1 LASPLKQIH
10 KAPFISYIFLGFIG
24 ALSTLAFSPFDIK
37 LIIPLTLA
45 ILIYATVNSKSFIDA
60 FKCAFSWGFGYWI
73 SGTGWL
79 IVSIYYYGNT
89 NIIISTI
96 IIILMGILLSAF
108 FIAPFA
114 AVRLI
119 QFNQNIFVKSMFLA
133 SFLTILELSRF
144 LLLGG
149 FPWLLPGLVFLDTFG
164 QATIPIFGVYG
175 ASYIIYFF
183 TSLIALCIVEKKK
196 NFLFLGI
203 LCLSI
208 FLPYQNNQNNQ
219 KEALNEN
226 LNLSIIQP
234 SLNPFEKY
242 KAGSHVTIEDALVNI
257 TNKNKNTDLIIWPE
271 SPLPY
276 LNSNPKMDQLLAR
289 IEDGPKVLSGSWQ
302 YESNNLYNS
311 MTILGTHQTYLKRH
325 LVPFGEYVP
334 FEDILRG
341 LIDFFNMPMSSLSP
355 GGANQ
360 ELLEFRDFRILGMIC
375 FDIAFPLSYL
385 KEIRKSDFI
394 VNISNDTW
402 FGSSYGPYQ
411 HLQIVRA
418 RALESN
424 KWIAR
429 GTSDGISTIVDNN
442 GTIVSILEKGI
453 SGSLNADIYKTSKTS
468 IFYLYGYLIS
478 PILSL
483 SMMMSVLVL
492 KLRK

>member
-10 KAPFISYIFLGFIG
+10 KTSLIQYIFLGFIG

-37 LIIPLTLA
+37 LVIPLTLTV
-45 ILIYATVNSKSFIDA
+45 LIYSVVNSTNFVNALKLTL
-60 FKCAFSWGFGYWI
+60 SWGMGYWI

-89 NIIISTI
+89 NIIVSIS
-96 IIILMGILLSAF
+96 IIILMGVLLSAV

-114 AVRLI
+114 AIKFIKFKPTIFIHSLI
-119 QFNQNIFVKSMFLA
+119 LSSCLIL
-133 SFLTILELSRF
+133 LELARF

-164 QATIPIFGVYG
+164 ETLIPNFGVYG
-175 ASYIIYFF
+175 ASYIIYFISSF
-183 TSLIALCIVEKKK
+183 IALSIVNNKK
-196 NFLFLGI
+196 NLLFTGLIFLV
-203 LCLSI
+203 I
-208 FLPYQNNQNNQ
+208 FLPYQDNHS
-219 KEALNEN
+219 ETFEES

-234 SLNPFEKY
+234 SLNPFDKY
-242 KAGSHVTIEDALVNI
+242 KPGSDASIENILVNL
-257 TNKNKNTDLIIWPE
+257 TNKNKTEDLIIWPE

-276 LNSNPKMDQLLAR
+276 LSSNPKMEKLIAR
-289 IEDGPKVLSGSWQ
+289 IEEGPEVLSGSWK
-302 YESNNLYNS
+302 YNNNSLYNS
-311 MTILGTHQTYLKRH
+311 MTILGTDQTYFKRH

-334 FEDILRG
+334 FENILRG
-341 LIDFFNMPMSSLSP
+341 LIDFFNMPMSSLSE
-355 GGANQ
+355 GSSNQ
-360 ELLEFRDFRILGMIC
+360 DLLEFKDFRILGMIC

-385 KEIRKSDFI
+385 QEIKESDFI

-429 GTSDGISTIVDNN
+429 GTSDGISTIVDNK
-442 GTIVSILEKGI
+442 GTIVDMLKKGK
-453 SGSLNADIYKTSKTS
+453 SGFLNGKIYKTSES
-468 IFYLYGYLIS
+468 SFFYSYGFLIA

-483 SMMMSVLVL
+483 IVLISVLVL
-492 KLRK
+492 RLRT

>member
-1 LASPLKQIH
+1 LGSPLNQIH
-10 KAPFISYIFLGFIG
+10 KIPLIQYVFLGFIG
-24 ALSTLAFSPFDIK
+24 ALSTLAFSPFNIK
-37 LIIPLTLA
+37 LVIPLTLA
-45 ILIYATVNSKSFIDA
+45 VLIYSVINSTNFVHSLKLA
-60 FKCAFSWGFGYWI
+60 MSWGMGYWI

-89 NIIISTI
+89 NIIISI
-96 IIILMGILLSAF
+96 SIIILMGILLSGV

-114 AVRLI
+114 AIKILK
-119 QFNQNIFVKSMFLA
+119 FKPNIFIHSLILSSCLVL
-133 SFLTILELSRF
+133 LELARF
-144 LLLGG
+144 MLLGG

-164 QATIPIFGVYG
+164 EILIPNFGVYG

-183 TSLIALCIVEKKK
+183 SSFLALSIANNKK
-196 NFLFLGI
+196 NFLFAGLI
-203 LCLSI
+203 LLVI
-208 FLPYQNNQNNQ
+208 FLPYQNNHY
-219 KEALNEN
+219 ETLEES

-234 SLNPFEKY
+234 SLDPFDKY
-242 KAGSHVTIEDALVNI
+242 KPGSDTSIEDVLVNL
-257 TNKNKNTDLIIWPE
+257 TNQNKTKDLIIWPE

-276 LNSNPKMDQLLAR
+276 LTSNPKMEKLIAR
-289 IEDGPKVLSGSWQ
+289 IEEGPAVLSGSWK
-302 YESNNLYNS
+302 YKNNSLYNS
-311 MTILGTHQTYLKRH
+311 MTILGTDQTYLKRH

-341 LIDFFNMPMSSLSP
+341 LIDFFDMPMSSLSE
-355 GGANQ
+355 GSSQQ
-360 ELLEFRDFRILGMIC
+360 ELLQFNDFKILGMIC

-385 KEIRKSDFI
+385 HEIRESDFI

-429 GTSDGISTIVDNN
+429 GTSDGISTIVDNK
-442 GTIVSILEKGI
+442 GTIVDNLKKGK
-453 SGSLNADIYKTSKTS
+453 SGFLNGKIYKTSKS
-468 IFYLYGYLIS
+468 SFFYSYGYLLT

-483 SMMMSVLVL
+483 IVLINLLVL
-492 KLRK
+492 RLRV

>member
-1 LASPLKQIH
+1 MASPLKQIH
-10 KAPFISYIFLGFIG
+10 KTSLIQYIFLGFIG

-37 LIIPLTLA
+37 LVIPLTLTV
-45 ILIYATVNSKSFIDA
+45 LIYSVVNSTNFVNALKLTL
-60 FKCAFSWGFGYWI
+60 SWGMGYWI

-89 NIIISTI
+89 NIVISI
-96 IIILMGILLSAF
+96 SIIILMGLLLSAV

-114 AVRLI
+114 AIKFIR
-119 QFNQNIFVKSMFLA
+119 FKPNIFIYSLVLSSCLI
-133 SFLTILELSRF
+133 LLELARF

-164 QATIPIFGVYG
+164 EILIPKFGVYG
-175 ASYIIYFF
+175 ASYIIYFISSF
-183 TSLIALCIVEKKK
+183 LALSIVNNKK
-196 NFLFLGI
+196 NYLFAGLIFLA
-203 LCLSI
+203 I
-208 FLPYQNNQNNQ
+208 FLPHQNNQS
-219 KEALNEN
+219 ETFEES

-234 SLNPFEKY
+234 SLNPFDKY
-242 KAGSHVTIEDALVNI
+242 KPGSDANIEDVLVNL
-257 TNKNKNTDLIIWPE
+257 TNKNKTEDLIIWPE

-276 LNSNPKMDQLLAR
+276 LSSNPKMEKLIAR
-289 IEDGPKVLSGSWQ
+289 IEEGPEVLSGSW
-302 YESNNLYNS
+302 EKNNNSLYNS
-311 MTILGTHQTYLKRH
+311 MTILGTDQTYFKRH

-341 LIDFFNMPMSSLSP
+341 LIDFFDMPMSSLSE
-355 GGANQ
+355 GSSQQ
-360 ELLEFRDFRILGMIC
+360 ELLQFNDFKILGMIC

-385 KEIRKSDFI
+385 HEIRESDFI

-429 GTSDGISTIVDNN
+429 GTSDGISTIVDNK
-442 GTIVSILEKGI
+442 GTIVDNLKKGK
-453 SGSLNADIYKTSKTS
+453 SGFLNGKIYKTSKS
-468 IFYLYGYLIS
+468 SFFYSYGYLLT
-478 PILSL
+478 PFLSIIVL
-483 SMMMSVLVL
+483 INLLVL
-492 KLRK
+492 RLRV